1 MSAQVETADKVLNPK
16 SPTERS
22 STENVAERIEHA
34 REKAESL
41 YRRSKQRVETM
52 EGEFEDYVREKPV
65 KSVLIAAGV
74 GAGLGLVLG
83 VLLARR

>member
-1 MSAQVETADKVLNPK
+1 MSAQVETADKVLTPK
-16 SPTERS
+16 SPP
-22 STENVAERIEHA
+22 ENVAAPVEHA
-34 REKAESL
+34 RERVGHL
-41 YRRSKQRVETM
+41 YRRSKERAVEM